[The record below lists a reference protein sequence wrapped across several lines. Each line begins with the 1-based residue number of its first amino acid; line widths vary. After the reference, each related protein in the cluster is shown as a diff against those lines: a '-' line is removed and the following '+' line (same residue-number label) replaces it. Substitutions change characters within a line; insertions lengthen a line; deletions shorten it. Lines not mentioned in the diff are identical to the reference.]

1 MIDKTLTF
9 LLGELNAYLFNRFG
23 DDRAHAVLSAIVK
36 QDGTVPEETA
46 NKIVLTLINI
56 EREAAAANAAPQY
69 RVEQDSLARVS
80 PPLNVNL
87 LLLISASFEANYAES
102 FKLLSAVL
110 GFFQSRPVFTPQS
123 APDLPRELE
132 KLSFHWVDMDLQAIN
147 NLWSVLGS
155 HYLPSVVYKARML
168 TIQDAWIQDL
178 APPITGI
185 GLKS

>member
-23 DDRAHAVLSAIVK
+23 DDRAHAVLSAVVK

-123 APDLPRELE
+123 APSLPRELE

-168 TIQDAWIQDL
+168 TIQDAWIEDVT
-178 APPITGI
+178 PPITGV
-185 GLKS
+185 GVKS

>member
-1 MIDKTLTF
+1 MIDKTLSF
-9 LLGELNAYLFNRFG
+9 LLGELNAYLYNRFR
-23 DDRAHAVLSAIVK
+23 DDRARAVLSAVVK
-36 QDGTVPEETA
+36 QDGTVPEETT

-69 RVEQDSLARVS
+69 RGERDNLARVS

-110 GFFQSRPVFTPQS
+110 GFLQSKPVFTHQN
-123 APDLPRELE
+123 APRLPRELE
-132 KLSFHWVDMDLQAIN
+132 KLSFQWVDMDLQAIN

-155 HYLPSVVYKARML
+155 HYLPSVVYKARLL
-168 TIQDAWIQDL
+168 TIQDAWIQEL
-178 APPITGI
+178 TPPITGV
-185 GLKS
+185 GVEQ